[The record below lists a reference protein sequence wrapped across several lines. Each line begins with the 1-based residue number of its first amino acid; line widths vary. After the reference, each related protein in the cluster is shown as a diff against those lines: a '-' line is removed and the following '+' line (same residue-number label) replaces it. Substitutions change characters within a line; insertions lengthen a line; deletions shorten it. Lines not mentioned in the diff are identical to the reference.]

1 MEQYFTHVYQMYTI
15 FLRHP
20 ELDRDKIIRKLQHD
34 YGIETKAYFTPPCH
48 RQKHLDNEDGPFL
61 PATDIA
67 AKRVINLP
75 VYPSLT
81 EEEAEYVANA
91 VLEVVGGC

>member
-1 MEQYFTHVYQMYTI
+1 MVS
-15 FLRHP
+15 LRNF
-20 ELDRDKIIRKLQHD
+20 D
-34 YGIETKAYFTPPCH
+34 
-48 RQKHLDNEDGPFL
+48 EDAQFL

-81 EEEAEYVANA
+81 DEEAEYVANA
-91 VLEVVGGC
+91 VLEVIGVLQ